1 MPHPSVPGGGY
12 RLGRLMR
19 APEMAKKKADS
30 PVTRDK
36 LLRAVENIPDGA
48 CLWTGHAV
56 NPNND
61 FARGLCLHRSERMG
75 KGQVVAEINASQF
88 QRFSTVPGHDDYL
101 LLTPRLYVSKDDINQ
116 SQRFPT
122 VPDAERYTHVTSKFN
137 PCYDIYFRLA
147 WEHKTI
153 TFALGRMKKEIP
165 VVEGTDWCWKPSGGK
180 LLCQSMERL
189 EQNFLDPFWNPI
201 AVRIG
206 RKVLGVRPVV

>member
-1 MPHPSVPGGGY
+1 
-12 RLGRLMR
+12 
-19 APEMAKKKADS
+19 MAKKKADS

-116 SQRFPT
+116 SQR
-122 VPDAERYTHVTSKFN
+122 DRKS
-137 PCYDIYFRLA
+137 
-147 WEHKTI
+147 
-153 TFALGRMKKEIP
+153 
-165 VVEGTDWCWKPSGGK
+165 VV
-180 LLCQSMERL
+180 
-189 EQNFLDPFWNPI
+189 
-201 AVRIG
+201 
-206 RKVLGVRPVV
+206 